1 MDGITYQQLKESKFH
16 SPVITDVIFDQK
28 KVVEIIND
36 WVNIADNGFDTLWDA
51 NMFNFLWKYGK
62 EGIFHAKEMI
72 QAKGI
77 KIRMITETT
86 KDNFG
91 FINSLNCPNMRH
103 LDGIRGNFAI
113 FDERAYMLL
122 IYHNHSEKPDQTLWN
137 NSKVLV
143 RQQQKIFD
151 KLWELSVPFSSR
163 KNELENDFSNKKMIS
178 DHHTIEGEIKC
189 ILDQPTN
196 ELLIFSSANL
206 FHGLILNN
214 NFYEILKKLLK
225 KGIKVKI
232 LLDNIV
238 GDLIT
243 LFYRLKKE
251 NPNNDLIQISY
262 SNKLGNFNELIIIC
276 DQKSVLQINSNVES
290 KLSGSLSNELHQ
302 VILQEVLFEK
312 YWNDVINIS
321 AYK

>member
-1 MDGITYQQLKESKFH
+1 MDGITYQELKESKFH

-36 WVNIADNGFDTLWDA
+36 WVNIADKGFDTLWDA

-62 EGIFHAKEMI
+62 DGIFHAKEMI
-72 QAKGI
+72 QAKWI

-91 FINSLNCPNMRH
+91 FINSLNCTNMRH
-103 LDGIRGNFAI
+103 LDGIRGNFGI
-113 FDERAYMLL
+113 FDERAYMLF
-122 IYHNHSEKPDQTLWN
+122 IHHNHSEKHDQTIWN

-143 RQQQKIFD
+143 RQHQKLFD

-163 KNELENDFSNKKMIS
+163 KNELESDFSNKKMIS
-178 DHHTIEGEIKC
+178 DHHTIEKEINYV
-189 ILDQPTN
+189 LDQSTN
-196 ELLIFSSANL
+196 ELLIFSSVNL
-206 FHGLILNN
+206 FHRLIVNN

-232 LLDNIV
+232 LLDNV
-238 GDLIT
+238 VEDLVT
-243 LFYRLKKE
+243 LFYRLNKE
-251 NPNNDLIQISY
+251 NPNSDLIQISF
-262 SNKLGNFNELIIIC
+262 SNKLGNFNGLIIIC
-276 DQKSVLQINSNVES
+276 DHKSILQINSNAES

-302 VILQEVLFEK
+302 LILQEVLFEK
-312 YWNDVINIS
+312 Y
-321 AYK
+321 